1 VQYCQH
7 GSATSCGWERRIS
20 KEKNLGEEREREE
33 GAIWCMVEVLTKF
46 PMCKTRIAR
55 LEDLQL
61 KGRERE
67 LMVLKK
73 GDCPK
78 FGVDIFLMCS
88 LKKREEK
95 DIFHLKR
102 SSWPNKVWW
111 IRYCWRRVHGGAR

>member
-61 KGRERE
+61 KGRER
-67 LMVLKK
+67 V
-73 GDCPK
+73 D
-78 FGVDIFLMCS
+78 GV
-88 LKKREEK
+88 EE
-95 DIFHLKR
+95 
-102 SSWPNKVWW
+102 
-111 IRYCWRRVHGGAR
+111 G